1 MTRLIS
7 AIAVLVLVA
16 AACGDDASS
25 TATASTTSSATSP
38 DPDPEP
44 ESEGVEPAPDPDEA
58 SGDPSTI
65 SASPVAAWSLTQ
77 ISTGIKPV
85 IALDAAGEPAIAFLD
100 ERLAEGYVSFASRAA
115 GWAVEELVEGY
126 FYGPI
131 GLDFDPAGVP
141 HIVYHDHQSDQFVQM
156 LGDLTHAVRADSG
169 WEITAAADDGHDGW
183 DSVIAI
189 GDDGVVRAAGIDPAQ
204 FGSSDGV
211 EYYELVDGTWE
222 ITSVSDGEAIAYEF
236 NVDLQVAPDGQPA
249 LTYFSTADED
259 LIYARRG
266 ADRIWARQ
274 VVDDVGDVGRYS
286 SLAFSPDGTAHV
298 AYWDATN
305 GQVKHATDT
314 SGSWQTTSIG
324 SLAAVEPGQEG
335 ARRIVAIDVDSS
347 GTPVVAYSD
356 TTGIWYGRGDDDG
369 WAVDQIVTAGSRP
382 LGQLVSMRLD
392 QSDVAHIAFF
402 EVTGNRPLAGLIG
415 YLTTG

>member
-65 SASPVAAWSLTQ
+65 SASPVAGWSLTQ

-85 IALDAAGEPAIAFLD
+85 IALDPAGEPAIAFLD

-115 GWAVEELVEGY
+115 GWTVDELVEGY

-211 EYYELVDGTWE
+211 EYYELVDGVWE

-236 NVDLQVAPDGQPA
+236 NVDLQIAPDGQPA
-249 LTYFSTADED
+249 LTYFSTTDED

-266 ADRIWARQ
+266 ADGIWTRQ
-274 VVDDVGDVGRYS
+274 VVDEAGDVGRYS

-305 GQVKHATDT
+305 GQVKHAANP
-314 SGSWQTTSIG
+314 SGNWQTTSIE
-324 SLAAVEPGQEG
+324 SLAGVEPGQEG

-347 GTPVVAYSD
+347 GTPVVVFSD

-369 WAVDQIVTAGSRP
+369 RAVDQIVTAGSRP

-402 EVTGNRPLAGLIG
+402 EVTGNHPLAGLIG